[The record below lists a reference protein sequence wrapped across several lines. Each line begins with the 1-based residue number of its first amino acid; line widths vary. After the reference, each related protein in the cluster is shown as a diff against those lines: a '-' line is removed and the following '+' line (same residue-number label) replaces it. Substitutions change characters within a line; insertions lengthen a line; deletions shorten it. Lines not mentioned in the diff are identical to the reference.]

1 MEINETM
8 GQLIELQRIDSG
20 LDELEKL
27 KKGFL
32 QAIADAEAQVARKVE
47 ELRLEKKALE
57 ELAKSR
63 KTLEIEV
70 GTLETKAAKYAAQE
84 GDVKGQEQLKALEME
99 IAKAKSDKE
108 AAEEK
113 VLDLLIDED
122 TKKAHI
128 PLSMQALAEVEKKAA
143 ADKQELALKIADCDK
158 AAEEKRKERA
168 AQLGKVEP
176 EFAGGYESLRQHGK
190 KIAVAFVQED
200 NTCSGCRM
208 SVAPQALNE
217 IRKNIAIQR
226 CSCGRY
232 LYHKD

>member
-32 QAIADAEAQVARKVE
+32 QAITDVEAQVAQKVE
-47 ELRLEKKALE
+47 GLRLEKKALE
-57 ELAKSR
+57 DLARSR

-99 IAKAKSDKE
+99 IAKAKADKE

-113 VLDLLIDED
+113 ILDLLMDED
-122 TKKAHI
+122 TKKAQI
-128 PLSMQALAEVEKKAA
+128 PLSMQALAEAEKKAA
-143 ADKQELALKIADCDK
+143 VDKQELALKIADCDK
-158 AAEEKRKERA
+158 AAAEKKMERA
-168 AQLGKVEP
+168 AQLAKVDP
-176 EFAGGYESLRQHGK
+176 EFAVGYEQLRDRGK

-208 SVAPQALNE
+208 SVAPQVLNE

-232 LYHKD
+232 IHYKD